1 MSYLSLIGRNDVL
14 FSPDVSGHEEAL
26 SSIIGRSRFLI
37 IGGSGSIGQAVTR
50 EIFKRDPKALHVV
63 DISENNM
70 VMLKQVLVILNANAS
85 ASIVLSGHTDNSGAE
100 KFNQKLSLQRADE
113 VKNYLVENGIDESRL
128 KAIGQGES
136 SPRASND
143 TLEGRGL
150 NRRVDFNVE

>member
-1 MSYLSLIGRNDVL
+1 MNGCPDADADNVADKDDQCPAVAGPASNNGCPLNPLSDLSNL
-14 FSPDVSGHEEAL
+14 SVS
-26 SSIIGRSRFLI
+26 F
-37 IGGSGSIGQAVTR
+37 
-50 EIFKRDPKALHVV
+50 EIAKSA
-63 DISENNM
+63 ISENNM